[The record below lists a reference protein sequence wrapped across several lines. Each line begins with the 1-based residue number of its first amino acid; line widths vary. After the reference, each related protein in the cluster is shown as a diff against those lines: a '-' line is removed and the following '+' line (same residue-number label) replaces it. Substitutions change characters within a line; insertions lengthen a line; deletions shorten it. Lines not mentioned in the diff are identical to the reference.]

1 MKAFK
6 ATVNVKTMLIKPL
19 SALVLVSAMLA
30 GTVHAA
36 EQKLDRIAA
45 IVDNDVVMLSQY
57 QTRLKEVQQTIS
69 KRGVEVPPDDV
80 LRQQVMARLIIDAIQ
95 LQIAERSGIRVSD
108 EELSASMATIAE
120 RNGMT
125 QKEFEQALSADG
137 LSLEDA
143 REQIRNEMIISR
155 VRQYRVTERIQVT
168 DQEVQNFLAS
178 DLGKMQL
185 AEEYELANILVPVPD
200 GATSAELDQAQKTVA
215 NIVQK
220 LKNGGDF
227 SQLAISYSASE
238 NALEGGDM
246 GWRKAAQLPPP
257 FDRLVSEMTVG
268 QVTEPTRTPGG
279 IIMLKLLD
287 KRGDQV
293 MYRDEVHVRHILL
306 TPSEIRSPEATQK
319 LANRLYER
327 LSNGEDFAA
336 LAKQFSEDPGSALN
350 GGDMNWVDPNS
361 VVPEFREEMAR
372 TEIGQLSKP
381 FASQFG
387 WHVLQVLD
395 RRSTDSSAQMREQQA
410 LNLLRNRKYDEELQT
425 WLGQIRDEAY
435 VEIKNL

>member
-19 SALVLVSAMLA
+19 SALVLVSAMLT

-57 QTRLKEVQQTIS
+57 QTRLKEVQQTLS

-80 LRQQVMARLIIDAIQ
+80 LRQQVMERLIIDAIQ

-108 EELSASMATIAE
+108 EELSASLATIAE
-120 RNGMT
+120 RNGLT
-125 QKEFEQALSADG
+125 QKEFEQALAADG

-215 NIVQK
+215 TIVQK

-246 GWRKAAQLPPP
+246 GWRRAAQLPPP
-257 FDRLVSEMTVG
+257 FDRLVGEMSIG
-268 QVTEPTRTPGG
+268 QVTEPTRTAGG

-327 LSNGEDFAA
+327 LRSGEDFAA

-350 GGDMNWVDPNS
+350 GGDMNWVDPSS

-435 VEIKNL
+435 VEIKDL

>member
-19 SALVLVSAMLA
+19 SALVLVSTMLA

-80 LRQQVMARLIIDAIQ
+80 LRQQVMERLIIDAIQ

-143 REQIRNEMIISR
+143 REQIRHEMIISR

-215 NIVQK
+215 TIVQK

-246 GWRKAAQLPPP
+246 GWRRAAQLPPP
-257 FDRLVSEMTVG
+257 FDRLVGEMSVG
-268 QVTEPTRTPGG
+268 QVTEPTRTAGG

-327 LSNGEDFAA
+327 LRSGEDFAA

-350 GGDMNWVDPNS
+350 GGDMNWVDPSS

-395 RRSTDSSAQMREQQA
+395 RRSTDSSEQMREQQA

-435 VEIKNL
+435 VEIKDL

>member
-19 SALVLVSAMLA
+19 SALVLVSTMLA

-80 LRQQVMARLIIDAIQ
+80 LRQQVMERLIIDAIQ

-143 REQIRNEMIISR
+143 REQIRHEMIISR

-200 GATSAELDQAQKTVA
+200 GATSAELEQAQKTVA
-215 NIVQK
+215 TIVQK

-246 GWRKAAQLPPP
+246 GWRRAAQLPPP
-257 FDRLVSEMTVG
+257 FDRLVGEMSVG
-268 QVTEPTRTPGG
+268 QVTEPTRTAGG

-327 LSNGEDFAA
+327 LRSGEDFAA

-350 GGDMNWVDPNS
+350 GGDMNWVDPSS

-395 RRSTDSSAQMREQQA
+395 RRSTDSSEQMREQQA

-435 VEIKNL
+435 VEIKDL

>member
-19 SALVLVSAMLA
+19 SALVLVSTMLA

-80 LRQQVMARLIIDAIQ
+80 LRQQVMERLIIDAIQ

-108 EELSASMATIAE
+108 EELSASLATIAE
-120 RNGMT
+120 RNGLT
-125 QKEFEQALSADG
+125 QKEFEQALAADG

-215 NIVQK
+215 TIVQK

-246 GWRKAAQLPPP
+246 GWRRAAQLPPP
-257 FDRLVSEMTVG
+257 FDRLVGEMSIG
-268 QVTEPTRTPGG
+268 QVTEPTRTAGG

-327 LSNGEDFAA
+327 LRSGEDFAA

-350 GGDMNWVDPNS
+350 GGDMNWVDPSS

-372 TEIGQLSKP
+372 TAIGQLSKP

-435 VEIKNL
+435 VEIKDL

>member
-57 QTRLKEVQQTIS
+57 QTRLKEVQQTLS

-80 LRQQVMARLIIDAIQ
+80 LRQQVMECLIIDAIQ

-108 EELSASMATIAE
+108 EELSASLATIAE
-120 RNGMT
+120 RNGLT
-125 QKEFEQALSADG
+125 QKEFEQALAADG

-215 NIVQK
+215 TIVQK

-246 GWRKAAQLPPP
+246 GWRRAAQLPPP
-257 FDRLVSEMTVG
+257 FDRLVGEMSIG
-268 QVTEPTRTPGG
+268 QVTEPTRTAGG

-327 LSNGEDFAA
+327 LRSGEDFAA

-350 GGDMNWVDPNS
+350 GGDMNWVDPSS

-381 FASQFG
+381 SASQFG

>member
-19 SALVLVSAMLA
+19 SALVLVSTMLA

-57 QTRLKEVQQTIS
+57 QTRLKEVQQTLS

-80 LRQQVMARLIIDAIQ
+80 LRQQVMERLIIDAIQ

-108 EELSASMATIAE
+108 EELSASLATIAE
-120 RNGMT
+120 RNGLT
-125 QKEFEQALSADG
+125 QKEFEQALAADG

-215 NIVQK
+215 TIVQK

-246 GWRKAAQLPPP
+246 GWRRAAQLPPP
-257 FDRLVSEMTVG
+257 FDRLVGEMSIG
-268 QVTEPTRTPGG
+268 QVTEPTRTAGG

-327 LSNGEDFAA
+327 LRSGEDFAA

-350 GGDMNWVDPNS
+350 GGDMNWVDPSS

-372 TEIGQLSKP
+372 TAIGQLSKP

-435 VEIKNL
+435 VEIKDL